1 MRPSGLTGEMNIRS
15 KTMWKISRSVIVLYH
30 VTRAEN
36 VPSILRDGLKVKY
49 FKERPENSL
58 LGLPKQEAIYLVK
71 DPQKLVKPMRPE
83 RDVILKITLPV
94 SVYNKMEK
102 HEGDLE
108 WGIMRNRGDYGRFRA
123 KTMKRAYP
131 ESFNGESVGEIMAK
145 STPLEWM
152 DSSNTVCILEDIPAK
167 YIKQYKS

>member
-1 MRPSGLTGEMNIRS
+1 MNIRS

-83 RDVILKITLPV
+83 RDVILKITLQV

>member
-1 MRPSGLTGEMNIRS
+1 MSIHS

-49 FKERPENSL
+49 SKERLENSL

-83 RDVILKITLPV
+83 KDVILKITLPV
-94 SVYNKMEK
+94 SVYNNMEK

-108 WGIMRNRGDYGRFRA
+108 WEIMRNRRDYGRFRA

-131 ESFNGESVGEIMAK
+131 ESFNGESVEEIMAK

>member
-1 MRPSGLTGEMNIRS
+1 
-15 KTMWKISRSVIVLYH
+15 MWKISRSVIVLYH

-83 RDVILKITLPV
+83 KDVILKITLPV
-94 SVYNKMEK
+94 SVYNNIKK

-108 WGIMRNRGDYGRFRA
+108 WEIMKNRSDYGRFRA
-123 KTMKRAYP
+123 KIMKRAYP
-131 ESFNGESVGEIMAK
+131 GSFEGMSVKDIETR

-152 DSSNTVCILEDIPAK
+152 DPSNTVCIMEDIPAK
-167 YIKQYKS
+167 YIKLYDNL